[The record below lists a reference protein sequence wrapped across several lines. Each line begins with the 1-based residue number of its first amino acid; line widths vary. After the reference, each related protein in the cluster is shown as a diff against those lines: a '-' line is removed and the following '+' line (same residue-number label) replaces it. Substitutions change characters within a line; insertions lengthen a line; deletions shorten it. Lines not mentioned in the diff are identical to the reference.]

1 MVYNISVT
9 GREQADGNGSEQS
22 KTSKQARKLSPRGSG
37 NADTK
42 SALVTLERIRENER
56 PKGLSRNA
64 TGSAVLTN
72 SISIQG
78 EPNMKKYSLKSI
90 MHSAWSIYRKAEGI
104 TFADALRMAWAN
116 AKTYNEAKAAA
127 GTAEVTHTWAGW
139 KNLGYEVIHESK
151 ALFKAVLL
159 DPTTKKGTRIT
170 AYFGESQVQPI
181 EA

>member
-1 MVYNISVT
+1 
-9 GREQADGNGSEQS
+9 
-22 KTSKQARKLSPRGSG
+22 
-37 NADTK
+37 
-42 SALVTLERIRENER
+42 
-56 PKGLSRNA
+56 
-64 TGSAVLTN
+64 
-72 SISIQG
+72 
-78 EPNMKKYSLKSI
+78 MKKFNLKSI
-90 MHSAWSIYRKAEGI
+90 MHSAWNIFRKVEGI
-104 TFADALRMAWAN
+104 TFGDALRMAWAN

-139 KNLGYEVIHESK
+139 KNLGFEVIHESK

>member
-1 MVYNISVT
+1 
-9 GREQADGNGSEQS
+9 
-22 KTSKQARKLSPRGSG
+22 
-37 NADTK
+37 
-42 SALVTLERIRENER
+42 
-56 PKGLSRNA
+56 
-64 TGSAVLTN
+64 
-72 SISIQG
+72 
-78 EPNMKKYSLKSI
+78 MKKYSLKSI

-104 TFADALRMAWAN
+104 TFAAALRMAWAN

-127 GTAEVTHTWAGW
+127 GTAEVTHTWSGW